1 MSEFRKR
8 SRSFS
13 NYDDDKHVYEKRA
26 RIDELLQNLT
36 LDKDSGEISLRSG
49 ASPNPL
55 KSEISTKPLDT
66 QYEVFAADSLPIP
79 SFDHYISNKLY
90 EHCQNMT
97 RANLLL
103 IRPYN
108 PRFLVLYNVQKW
120 AVRMFNRFILKYNQN
135 HNARVAPVKNCST
148 ILEWVKN
155 GVLSLDSLNL
165 ILTQENKLSMM
176 EVAQRRLAK
185 DEQRIEELEREFSG
199 IKYNYWDNIGLSCDE
214 EMLPVDNEPYEIMND
229 TDPYG
234 QSQNNNCMD
243 YDMVDD

>member
-1 MSEFRKR
+1 
-8 SRSFS
+8 
-13 NYDDDKHVYEKRA
+13 
-26 RIDELLQNLT
+26 
-36 LDKDSGEISLRSG
+36 
-49 ASPNPL
+49 
-55 KSEISTKPLDT
+55 
-66 QYEVFAADSLPIP
+66 
-79 SFDHYISNKLY
+79 
-90 EHCQNMT
+90 
-97 RANLLL
+97 
-103 IRPYN
+103 
-108 PRFLVLYNVQKW
+108 
-120 AVRMFNRFILKYNQN
+120 MFNRFILKYNQN

-214 EMLPVDNEPYEIMND
+214 EMLPVDNEPNEIMND
-229 TDPYG
+229 TDQYG